1 MDPDARKGR
10 VADVA
15 LDRLHTCGF
24 ALTTLDDVA
33 RAANI
38 GEAEFQ
44 AVFGNIEG
52 LMREL
57 VSPLLARLR
66 EIVATAS
73 AADLGQTDQLRNV
86 VDAYLDALVAHRLLV
101 GVILGDPTGAASE
114 SVRLVRGA
122 MVGLRDEL
130 ARAMGSG
137 LHHRIRATS
146 ALGAV
151 QAAVMEFRE
160 LDAATVRG
168 VITDAAVA
176 ILLS

>member
-15 LDRLHTCGF
+15 LDRLHTHGF
-24 ALTTLDDVA
+24 GLTTLDDVA
-33 RAANI
+33 RAANLR
-38 GEAEFQ
+38 EAELQ
-44 AVFGNIEG
+44 DVFGDIEG

-66 EIVATAS
+66 EIVTTAS
-73 AADLGQTDQLRNV
+73 AADLRQAERLRHV
-86 VDAYLDALVAHRLLV
+86 VEAYLDTLVAHRRLV

-130 ARAMGSG
+130 ARAAGPD

-151 QAAVMEFRE
+151 QAAVMEFSD
-160 LDAATVRG
+160 LDAGTVRD

>member
-24 ALTTLDDVA
+24 ALTTLNDVA
-33 RAANI
+33 RAANLE
-38 GEAEFQ
+38 EAELQ
-44 AVFGNIEG
+44 AVFGDIEG

-66 EIVATAS
+66 EIVTTAS
-73 AADLGQTDQLRNV
+73 AADLRQADHLRKV
-86 VDAYLDALVAHRLLV
+86 IEAYIDALVAHRLLV

-130 ARAMGSG
+130 ARATGSD
-137 LHHRIRATS
+137 LRDRIRATS

-151 QAAVMEFRE
+151 QAAVLEFRD
-160 LDAATVRG
+160 LDAATVRD